1 MPGRSS
7 IRTLLA
13 GALACGLGACTA
25 CIATGSGPPA
35 MTQERL
41 EAIIAEAS
49 SDFGGR
55 RGAVEFS
62 VDGVPMAC
70 VSDLDHDRMRLI
82 APIVEESRL
91 TEQQRSLML
100 IANFHSALDARYA
113 TSRGV
118 VYAAFLHP
126 LSPLTEQELLSA
138 LRQVAA
144 LARSFGTTY
153 SSGELLYGAP
163 AGEPL

>member
-1 MPGRSS
+1 MSL
-7 IRTLLA
+7 RTPLRPFRWLAAVALA
-13 GALACGLGACTA
+13 GALGACTGP
-25 CIATGSGPPA
+25 GSPA
-35 MTQERL
+35 MTQQRM
-41 EAIIAEAS
+41 EAIIAGAG
-49 SDFGGR
+49 SDFGGSP
-55 RGAVEFS
+55 GAVEFRI
-62 VDGVPMAC
+62 DGVPMAC
-70 VSDLDHDRMRLI
+70 VSDLTHDRMRLI

-91 TEQQRSLML
+91 TPQQRSLML
-100 IANFHSALDARYA
+100 IANFHTALDARYA

-126 LSPLTEQELLSA
+126 LSPLTEEELLSA

-144 LARSFGTTY
+144 LARNFGTSY

>member
-1 MPGRSS
+1 MLGRSS
-7 IRTLLA
+7 TRGILA
-13 GALACGLGACTA
+13 AALVCGLAACTTA
-25 CIATGSGPPA
+25 GSGPA
-35 MTQERL
+35 MTRERM
-41 EAIIAEAS
+41 EAIIAES
-49 SDFGGR
+49 STDFGGR
-55 RGAVEFS
+55 PGAVEFRI
-62 VDGVPMAC
+62 DGVPMAC

-91 TEQQRSLML
+91 TPQQRSLML

-126 LSPLTEQELLSA
+126 LSPLSERELRSA

-153 SSGELLYGAP
+153 SSGQLVYGGAP
-163 AGEPL
+163 AGEPR